1 MIGLWAYSNTRDCPN
16 RFASFRDSRS
26 FKDVLLNAAPKVLR
40 PSLLDKRGKNISGYV
55 LETRKSE
62 VLGSEESFFM
72 TGVSTHEVEV
82 EVVSIHP
89 KPAVSLD
96 PKWQISI
103 KKEKMNW
110 FRYSLVGYIKSMYV
124 LLNAAP
130 KVLRPSLLDKRGKNI
145 SGYVLETRKS
155 EVLGSEES
163 FFMTGV
169 STHEVEVEVVSIH
182 PKPAVALDP
191 KWQISIKKEKM
202 NWFRYSLMGY
212 IKSMYTQKWCRLP
225 RERMVSRRRCAHG
238 LENNGRENV
247 ELVESQGKS
256 HEHVA
261 INLVGSSL
269 SKCNLHEVQ
278 VISVTNLVIDGS
290 MTCFVHEGSDDG
302 LPISHDSRLQ
312 DIDVGLFD
320 AGRKV
325 GSTTFNNKGD
335 LASVYE
341 FISRPVEP
349 NPEGLEANKNWE
361 NLLNTKAIDSKR
373 EGEKRGAI
381 EFLLLQRVFSRISW
395 LVNQL

>member
-163 FFMTGV
+163 FFMTGIKV
-169 STHEVEVEVVSIH
+169 
-182 PKPAVALDP
+182 AV
-191 KWQISIKKEKM
+191 KEFEEDRVFIDGIVPG
-202 NWFRYSLMGY
+202 NLYIIGVNANPSLHVPCNNEDFLN
-212 IKSMYTQKWCRLP
+212 SP
-225 RERMVSRRRCAHG
+225 G